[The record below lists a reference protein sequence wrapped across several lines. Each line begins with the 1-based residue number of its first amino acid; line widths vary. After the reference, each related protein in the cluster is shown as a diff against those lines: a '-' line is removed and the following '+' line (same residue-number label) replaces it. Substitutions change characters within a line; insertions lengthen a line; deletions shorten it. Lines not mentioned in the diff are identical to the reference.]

1 MSVVCPALL
10 PHKCIQVN
18 HRIQIK
24 EGWRWSY
31 STGWSTTPRVLCI
44 VKPYKTKSCCEIK
57 KKKKSCQNNP
67 VVPLILCGVRVL
79 LHANFTE
86 KELFPHLSIMRN
98 HSCTIFPLLG
108 EKWLLLLKSIQ
119 THKYIG
125 TVFRSHF
132 LVLGLGCTMWILF
145 LKYRKGNV
153 LFALQKWKHLELQWN
168 LGEAAISTN

>member
-1 MSVVCPALL
+1 MKL
-10 PHKCIQVN
+10 
-18 HRIQIK
+18 
-24 EGWRWSY
+24 
-31 STGWSTTPRVLCI
+31 
-44 VKPYKTKSCCEIK
+44 K

-132 LVLGLGCTMWILF
+132 LMLGLGCTMWILF

-168 LGEAAISTN
+168 LEEAAISTNQENDVYGEVQRAESSLSWVFCWVLGLHRPLSFLWLPDGF